1 MFITVKVESQRFIYA
16 KKQKKKPASVSGF
29 VVSWSGQD
37 NSLTGRYEKFMFSHV
52 QVNKPASSL
61 QQNRL

>member
-16 KKQKKKPASVSGF
+16 KKQKKTASVSGF
-29 VVSWSGQD
+29 VASWSGQD
-37 NSLTGRYEKFMFSHV
+37 NSSTGRYEKFMFSHV

>member
-1 MFITVKVESQRFIYA
+1 MQKN
-16 KKQKKKPASVSGF
+16 KKKTASVSGF
-29 VVSWSGQD
+29 VASWSGQD

>member
-16 KKQKKKPASVSGF
+16 KKKTAFVSGF
-29 VVSWSGQD
+29 VASWSGQD
-37 NSLTGRYEKFMFSHV
+37 NSSTGRYEKFMFSHV